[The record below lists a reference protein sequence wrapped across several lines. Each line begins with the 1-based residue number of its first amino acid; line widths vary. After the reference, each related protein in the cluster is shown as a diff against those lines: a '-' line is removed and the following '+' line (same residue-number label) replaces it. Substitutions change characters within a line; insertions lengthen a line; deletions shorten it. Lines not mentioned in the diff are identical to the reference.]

1 MVDGQRLRLEWH
13 DLEGCTVG
21 LAHLD
26 GVLSSLLTMPWGSGC
41 AVLCAVDPTGR
52 VVGAGGL
59 EFTDTARA
67 YGAVAVLR
75 GWRHR
80 GLGAELAHRVSAAA
94 CGGGVHCMTC
104 RCAGAVADAER
115 TAALFDQVCVS
126 RIKVGF
132 QQLLLL
138 RIAS

>member
-1 MVDGQRLRLEWH
+1 MVDGQRLRLDWH
-13 DLEGCTVG
+13 DLDGCAVG
-21 LAHLD
+21 LTHLD
-26 GVLSSLLTMPWGSGC
+26 GVISSLLTMPWGIGGAVVC
-41 AVLCAVDPTGR
+41 AVAPAGQ

-59 EFTDTARA
+59 EFTERDRA
-67 YGAVAVLR
+67 YGAVAVAL

-80 GLGAELAHRVSAAA
+80 GLGAELARRVTAAA
-94 CGGGVHCMTC
+94 RDRGVHYLTC

-115 TAALFDQVCVS
+115 TAALFDQVCVG

-132 QQLLLL
+132 QQLLVL

>member
-1 MVDGQRLRLEWH
+1 MVLDATADQWSLWVVRIDESVIWWQIGLVASPSNQGSAGRGETLVVEGQRLRLEWH
-13 DLEGCTVG
+13 DLEVCTVG

-26 GVLSSLLTMPWGSGC
+26 RVVSSLLTMPWGSGG

-80 GLGAELAHRVSAAA
+80 GLGGRSSPT
-94 CGGGVHCMTC
+94 G
-104 RCAGAVADAER
+104 
-115 TAALFDQVCVS
+115 
-126 RIKVGF
+126 
-132 QQLLLL
+132 
-138 RIAS
+138 

>member
-1 MVDGQRLRLEWH
+1 MVVDGQRLRLEWH

-67 YGAVAVLR
+67 LR
-75 GWRHR
+75 GGGGTSGLAAS
-80 GLGAELAHRVSAAA
+80 GLG
-94 CGGGVHCMTC
+94 GGARPPG
-104 RCAGAVADAER
+104 ER
-115 TAALFDQVCVS
+115 GGLWFTA
-126 RIKVGF
+126 
-132 QQLLLL
+132 
-138 RIAS
+138 